1 MPETSEFYRWRRRG
15 EMCYSIDLCEDA
27 RLFAPHMSCGSRA
40 TQAEPD
46 AQGILIRAI
55 ISSRFYFAGKKR
67 SNSGLTPVF
76 SQPGFRPRTGAH
88 DGAESAMRW
97 REKHFGD

>member
-1 MPETSEFYRWRRRG
+1 MW
-15 EMCYSIDLCEDA
+15 YSIDLCEDA
-27 RLFAPHMSCGSRA
+27 RFIAPPMSCGSRA

-46 AQGILIRAI
+46 ALCILIREI
-55 ISSRFYFAGKKR
+55 PSNRFLFAGKRR
-67 SNSGLTPVF
+67 SGYGLARSF
-76 SQPGFRPRTGAH
+76 ALPGIGTRTGAH